1 MYAPP
6 DPNMYTMQGFQQQ
19 KQDPTMQVQHF
30 AGQRFRGTVK
40 TYSENNG
47 YGFIGG
53 DEIHEALGKDV
64 FMHQRDI
71 TEVTG
76 IARPQVPPGAVVTCT
91 VTMNAK
97 GQPQAK
103 ELQFEEQT
111 CMQMQQA
118 AMNNPQPQPGMM
130 MNTQNGGQPFQYE
143 QNGRR
148 FKGFVRSFSQINGFG
163 FVGSDEI
170 TATFGKDAFL
180 HFRELQ
186 PLMTTEKPSLPAGTW
201 VTFTVT
207 LNQKGQPQAR
217 DIQFEPGQSIPGYSG
232 APQQGM
238 MPQGQG
244 QPDPMGSQAFNS
256 GQHAVA
262 AMGFND
268 GGYGVQQ
275 QQQQPMQQQ
284 PQQGPV
290 YGFSQGPAQVQ
301 QQPMNPQMGNQYGN
315 NMGTMGNMGNNMGP
329 GGGGGGGHSVTVSDA
344 DAYAQ
349 VQADIEKFQREI
361 EAQRAKNQDNR
372 SRNRSRSRSRSHR
385 GVKQE

>member
-1 MYAPP
+1 MFAPP

-19 KQDPTMQVQHF
+19 QQDPKMQIQNF

-111 CMQMQQA
+111 CIQMQQA

-130 MNTQNGGQPFQYE
+130 MNNQGGGQPFQYV

-238 MPQGQG
+238 IQQGPG
-244 QPDPMGSQAFNS
+244 QPDQMGSQAFNS
-256 GQHAVA
+256 GQNAVA

-268 GGYGVQQ
+268 GGYNMNQQ
-275 QQQQPMQQQ
+275 QPQQPMQQQ
-284 PQQGPV
+284 PQNPV
-290 YGFSQGPAQVQ
+290 YGFSQGPHQGQ
-301 QQPMNPQMGNQYGN
+301 QQPMNNQYGN
-315 NMGTMGNMGNNMGP
+315 NMGNMGNMGGGG

-385 GVKQE
+385 VKHE